1 MTLDGFSRN
10 AIDWAGLAPVLRDE
24 SIGEATK
31 WAFALLWDLAGR
43 RPGTII
49 VSPRELGPVFGR
61 SDSAARDWLERL
73 VRHGLIEEISRESNG
88 QRAIYVN
95 APGDVAPRVRHADP
109 QQSLPGLQD
118 EDANAPPAGAPE
130 APTSILTFPG
140 NGGSSPAEGSA
151 SQPAR
156 VCTHVPQPAR
166 VAPGQPAAR
175 NADSSENAEKTR
187 NLPRVTSGQ
196 PAAPLLVRPIG
207 SNEDPKIFLQ
217 CTNDSLVSLVSLD
230 DRSARAGAREA
241 PGALAPGVAVDDP
254 EAAWLAREVER
265 ARIAAGLGRAGGTQA
280 AEAAAIADASLPN
293 ALAAAIDGLNRRSDP
308 LALKEALK
316 AEIRAAL
323 RDLKAHD
330 SLVGR
335 AAELVTIHS
344 VPVEELRKVLA
355 SIDVTRAG
363 GRLRSGPGALFNHKI
378 RQLAEQFGVPWQS
391 KRKGDVA
398 G

>member
-1 MTLDGFSRN
+1 
-10 AIDWAGLAPVLRDE
+10 
-24 SIGEATK
+24 
-31 WAFALLWDLAGR
+31 
-43 RPGTII
+43 
-49 VSPRELGPVFGR
+49 
-61 SDSAARDWLERL
+61 
-73 VRHGLIEEISRESNG
+73 
-88 QRAIYVN
+88 
-95 APGDVAPRVRHADP
+95 
-109 QQSLPGLQD
+109 
-118 EDANAPPAGAPE
+118 
-130 APTSILTFPG
+130 
-140 NGGSSPAEGSA
+140 
-151 SQPAR
+151 
-156 VCTHVPQPAR
+156 
-166 VAPGQPAAR
+166 
-175 NADSSENAEKTR
+175 
-187 NLPRVTSGQ
+187 
-196 PAAPLLVRPIG
+196 
-207 SNEDPKIFLQ
+207 
-217 CTNDSLVSLVSLD
+217 LVSLVSLD